1 MYERLELTHAVRAA
15 FPERKLSTISEIIY
29 NPFLKTRTTKYNDF
43 NLPFVNSKH
52 RARVRVVDVFPPE
65 VGLFSH
71 SLSDRLWKPRRGDKS
86 NSRTKDRWEWGFI
99 LLLEDA
105 DIPPNTVSEKLRVIV
120 ANDVGQGLLDQNASE
135 YEHLN
140 LAKY

>member
-1 MYERLELTHAVRAA
+1 M
-15 FPERKLSTISEIIY
+15 
-29 NPFLKTRTTKYNDF
+29 
-43 NLPFVNSKH
+43 
-52 RARVRVVDVFPPE
+52 VDVFPPE